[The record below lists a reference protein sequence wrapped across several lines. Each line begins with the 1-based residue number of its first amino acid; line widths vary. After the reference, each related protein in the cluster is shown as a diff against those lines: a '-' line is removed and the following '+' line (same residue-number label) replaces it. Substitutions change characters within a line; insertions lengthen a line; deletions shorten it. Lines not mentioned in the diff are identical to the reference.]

1 MALLRM
7 MSTVNPISGASVV
20 GGSTFV
26 VYNTDNII
34 WGTLASKTGTTAS
47 SVFQYSNANG
57 TTGQARVKAAVTTI
71 LASAGA
77 VTIPS
82 T

>member
-1 MALLRM
+1 MALLKM
-7 MSTVNPISGASVV
+7 YATVNTLTGASIA
-20 GGSTFV
+20 GGSTYV

-47 SVFQYSNANG
+47 SSFDYVNANG
-57 TTGQARVKAAVTTI
+57 TIGPARVKASVGLI

-77 VTIPS
+77 LTLNG
-82 T
+82 